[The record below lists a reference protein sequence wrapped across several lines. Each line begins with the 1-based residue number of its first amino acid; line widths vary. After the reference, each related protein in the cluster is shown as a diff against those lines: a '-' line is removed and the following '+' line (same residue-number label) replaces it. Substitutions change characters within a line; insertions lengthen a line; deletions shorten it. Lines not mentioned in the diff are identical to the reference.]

1 MTPPFALVVYTLC
14 VVTSGLCAVL
24 LGRSYLRTR
33 MRLLLWSTLCFVLLA
48 ANNLVVVLDL
58 VLLPDADLRLFRH
71 LLSLAAVSLLLV
83 GFIWDREN

>member
-1 MTPPFALVVYTLC
+1 MTPSFALVVYTLC
-14 VVTSGLCAVL
+14 LVTSGLCAVL

-48 ANNLVVVLDL
+48 ANNLVVVVDL
-58 VLLPDADLRLFRH
+58 VVLPDADLRVFRH
-71 LLSLAAVSLLLV
+71 LLSLGAVSLLLV